1 MVKLKEWRFDG
12 YGRSTDDV
20 TRLMA
25 YWMRLGA
32 VRPMFDGEPRDML
45 WFANPNHALKFKE
58 LLTEATGVNP
68 YNLISKRHS
77 IYDEEFAGKLKC
89 G

>member
-12 YGRSTDDV
+12 YGRGADDV
-20 TRLMA
+20 TRFMA

-45 WFANPNHALKFKE
+45 WFANPNHALLA
-58 LLTEATGVNP
+58 LLFLTVPSIGAAHPTNATAITN
-68 YNLISKRHS
+68 KRS
-77 IYDEEFAGKLKC
+77 CLMRK
-89 G
+89 